1 MAKLS
6 ATRSVQYPVFA
17 ELAFNFN
24 NWVTDSV
31 DLVAKTLGATV
42 AGSTDPLAAGLTG
55 PVANTITFDL
65 IPLPAGAVI
74 TGGELIVET
83 AYLGPTAATITLGI
97 AGTLT
102 GLLASTS
109 LLAVARTPLLLTS
122 PLTCN
127 AGQNLRATI
136 AYTVAN
142 ATVGKARVRI
152 QYTLDGKANEVV
164 VA

>member
-6 ATRSVQYPVFA
+6 AARSVQYPVLA

-24 NWVTDSV
+24 NWVADSV
-31 DLVAKTLGATV
+31 DQASKTLGSTV
-42 AGSTDPLAAGLTG
+42 ANSTDPLQGGLVG
-55 PVANTITFDL
+55 PVANTIAFDL

-83 AYLGPTAATITLGI
+83 AYVGPTAATITLGI
-97 AGTLT
+97 AGSLT
-102 GLLASTS
+102 SVLASTS

-127 AGQNLRATI
+127 GGANLRATI

-142 ATVGKARVRI
+142 ATAGKVRVRL